1 MIACIILIS
10 LGMIMTGFFIYG
22 KVTNYSVQTVIIKS
36 IAALLFVLLGVYI
49 VIFEMPIGGTK
60 DPLIVGILFVCAAF
74 FGFLGDIALGL
85 KRVFKSKDK
94 FWTVMG
100 MASFSIGHILYVS
113 GMFAGWY
120 IPGNPLYVII
130 PLVLAATIGGC
141 AFLIEKLL
149 RVDFGKMRVIGML
162 YLTFLFSVS
171 LSALSLNILYKFQ
184 SLFLLLVLI
193 GGIIFNSSDLILCKT
208 YFRPKDQVKKADLIA
223 TSITY
228 FVAQFLLMFSL
239 YFISYGI
246 Y

>member
-36 IAALLFVLLGVYI
+36 IAAILFVLLGVYI
-49 VIFEMPIGGTK
+49 VAFEWPKGGAFPWVGVLFIF
-60 DPLIVGILFVCAAF
+60 AAF

-85 KRVFKSKDK
+85 KRVFKDKDK
-94 FWTVMG
+94 LWTMLG
-100 MASFSIGHILYVS
+100 MLACSIGHILYVA
-113 GMFAGWY
+113 GMFVGFY
-120 IPGNPLYVII
+120 VPGHPLAIII
-130 PLVLAATIGGC
+130 PLVCAVMVGC
-141 AFLIEKLL
+141 MAPVLEKLL
-149 RVDFGKMRVIGML
+149 KINFGKMRLVAVFYM
-162 YLTFLFSVS
+162 TFLFSVS
-171 LSALSLNILYKFQ
+171 FSALSLNILHKFN

-208 YFRPKDQVKKADLIA
+208 YFRPKEQVQKADLIA

-228 FVAQFLLMFSL
+228 FVAQFILMFAL
-239 YFISYGI
+239 YFISYAL

>member
-36 IAALLFVLLGVYI
+36 IAAILFVLLGVYI
-49 VIFEMPIGGTK
+49 VAFEWPKGGAFPWVGVLFIF
-60 DPLIVGILFVCAAF
+60 AAF

-85 KRVFKSKDK
+85 KRVFKNKDK
-94 FWTVMG
+94 FWTMMG
-100 MASFSIGHILYVS
+100 MLFFSIGHILYVV
-113 GMFAGWY
+113 GMFVGFY
-120 IPGNPLYVII
+120 VPGHPLVVII
-130 PLVLAATIGGC
+130 PLVCAAIIGGL
-141 AFLIEKLL
+141 AFVLEKLL
-149 RVDFGKMRVIGML
+149 KINFGKMRIVAVF

-171 LSALSLNILYKFQ
+171 LSALSLCIFYKFQ

-208 YFRPKDQVKKADLIA
+208 YFRPKEQVKKADLIA

-228 FVAQFLLMFSL
+228 FVAQFTLMFAL
-239 YFISYGI
+239 YFINYLV